1 MTNLNTIINNA
12 NIDIDNL
19 MQVLHEMPWAD
30 IRSMAKQMGVSLTL
44 KKGESRRIVEGRIAD
59 AIIATTAAVNTTETA
74 ATVETE
80 TAATVETT
88 TVNETTATTET
99 ATVNETVTTAE
110 TTETVTTETTANPLT
125 DSVKKGVLIAWG
137 DATFIEKDGS
147 FVTRGKGDGYAL
159 FFRATAGTYKGT
171 VISLKD
177 KMVKASI
184 KGICEGLN
192 KKGLSDSV
200 VDKYVR
206 RAVQIMVDNKYCH
219 VCQTRKDW
227 YVHMDNQELKKFWED
242 YKEVKTSK

>member
-1 MTNLNTIINNA
+1 MNTTTIINAANINA

-19 MQVLHEMPWAD
+19 MQVLHEMPWND
-30 IRSMAKQMGVSLTL
+30 IRVMAKKMGVSLTL

-59 AIIATTAAVNTTETA
+59 AIIATTVPAAPVAETA
-74 ATVETE
+74 AT
-80 TAATVETT
+80 ETT
-88 TVNETTATTET
+88 NTSETMTATNNANALTE
-99 ATVNETVTTAE
+99 
-110 TTETVTTETTANPLT
+110 
-125 DSVKKGVLIAWG
+125 SVKKAVLISWG

-147 FVTRGKGDGYAL
+147 FVARGKGNGYAL

-184 KGICEGLN
+184 GGICEGLN

-206 RAVQIMVDNKYCH
+206 RAVQIMADNGYCH

-227 YVHMDNQELKKFWED
+227 YVHMSDKELAKFYKD
-242 YKEVKTSK
+242 YKEVKTPK